1 MTTETIIIALV
12 AMLAGSTIKSISGMG
27 LPMVAIP
34 VITIVEDVETA
45 VAVIALPNLLINAT
59 MAWRARDT
67 YPDTRDLP
75 MLGLTGFA
83 GGVVGTLVLVSWDE
97 KPLVAGL
104 VVIVAIY
111 VFLFVRSPDLRIGP
125 STSRRW
131 APTVGTTA
139 GLLQGAI
146 GISGPL
152 VGSWIHSYRLERR
165 AHILSVTT
173 MFTLSGVSQL
183 ITFLVRGD
191 LDGRWTVALLG
202 CVPALA
208 TIPLGERLRDRFSS
222 DGFDR
227 LVVGTITV
235 TITALAI
242 RTFA

>member
-1 MTTETIIIALV
+1 
-12 AMLAGSTIKSISGMG
+12 
-27 LPMVAIP
+27 
-34 VITIVEDVETA
+34 
-45 VAVIALPNLLINAT
+45 
-59 MAWRARDT
+59 
-67 YPDTRDLP
+67 
-75 MLGLTGFA
+75 
-83 GGVVGTLVLVSWDE
+83 
-97 KPLVAGL
+97 
-104 VVIVAIY
+104 
-111 VFLFVRSPDLRIGP
+111 
-125 STSRRW
+125 
-131 APTVGTTA
+131 
-139 GLLQGAI
+139 
-146 GISGPL
+146 

-191 LDGRWTVALLG
+191 LDGRWTVAFLG

-242 RTFA
+242 RTFV

>member
-1 MTTETIIIALV
+1 MTTETIIIALI

-75 MLGLTGFA
+75 VLGLTGFA
-83 GGVVGTLVLVSWDE
+83 GGVIGTLVLVSWDE

-111 VFLFVRSPDLRIGP
+111 VVMFVGSPDLRIGP

-139 GLLQGAI
+139 GLLQGAV

-242 RTFA
+242 RTFV